1 MKIKDVW
8 SGFNSKYL
16 TNVKL
21 IKKWI
26 FWVALCEEAFFLSKY
41 FNLKL
46 TKLDKETIKVWFP
59 DSSLKTWIDRLQ
71 KLNIWVVLISKN
83 TDTNEY
89 ELIKVYEGKSYAQKY
104 PVNVEDYT
112 LTKDRIL
119 WLNKIGL
126 EEKKWNDFLLKNK
139 IEDIYVLLSSWLIK
153 LPRKERYYFRDK
165 IERLYMDLLED
176 IYKYMYNIWNRKD
189 SMQNVFDKVLVIRE
203 FSRLLYTMWIKNSD
217 LAFLDLWERWL
228 EVLKISKTII
238 NKEKTR

>member
-1 MKIKDVW
+1 MKIKDVL

-59 DSSLKTWIDRLQ
+59 DSSLKTWVDRLQ

-89 ELIKVYEGKSYAQKY
+89 ELIKVYEGKNYAQKY

-119 WLNKIGL
+119 WLNKTN
-126 EEKKWNDFLLKNK
+126 E
-139 IEDIYVLLSSWLIK
+139 WL
-153 LPRKERYYFRDK
+153 
-165 IERLYMDLLED
+165 
-176 IYKYMYNIWNRKD
+176 
-189 SMQNVFDKVLVIRE
+189 
-203 FSRLLYTMWIKNSD
+203 
-217 LAFLDLWERWL
+217 
-228 EVLKISKTII
+228 
-238 NKEKTR
+238 

>member
-139 IEDIYVLLSSWLIK
+139 IEEIYVLLSSWLIK

>member
-59 DSSLKTWIDRLQ
+59 DSSLKTWIERLQ
-71 KLNIWVVLISKN
+71 KLNIWIVLISKN

-119 WLNKIGL
+119 WLNKIWL

-139 IEDIYVLLSSWLIK
+139 IEEIYVLLSSWLIK

-176 IYKYMYNIWNRKD
+176 IYKYMYNIWSRKD

-238 NKEKTR
+238 NKEKTK

>member
-59 DSSLKTWIDRLQ
+59 DSSLKTWIERLQ
-71 KLNIWVVLISKN
+71 KLNIWIVLISKN

-119 WLNKIGL
+119 WLNKIWL

-139 IEDIYVLLSSWLIK
+139 IEEIYVLLSSWLIK

-176 IYKYMYNIWNRKD
+176 IYKYMYNIWSRKD

-217 LAFLDLWERWL
+217 LSFLDLWERWL

-238 NKEKTR
+238 NKEKTK